1 MSVPS
6 FGYIVKEGLWHNNTG
21 LVQLLGLC
29 PLLAV
34 STNVVNGLGLGL
46 ATMLVLTAT
55 NTAISFIRNL
65 TRPELRIPVYVLV
78 IAALVTAV
86 QLLINAYFHDLYNV
100 LGIFIPLIVTNCAVI
115 GRAEAFASKHDP
127 LRAATDGFAIGLGFA
142 IVLALLGAMREILGQ
157 GTLFSDAHL
166 MFGETWRSIEIQ
178 FWPGGDGM
186 LLAILP
192 PGAFFALG
200 GLIACKNLLDAHRKK
215 RIIAPPSPNNAAKTA
230 AYAKAVN

>member
-1 MSVPS
+1 MSAPTY
-6 FGYIVKEGLWHNNTG
+6 GYIFKEGLWHNNTG

-55 NTAISFIRNL
+55 NFAISTIRDFA
-65 TRPELRIPVYVLV
+65 RSELRIPVFVLV

-127 LRAATDGFAIGLGFA
+127 LRAAIDGFAIGLGFA
-142 IVLALLGAMREILGQ
+142 IVLMVLGGIRELLGQ

-166 MFGETWRSIEIQ
+166 MLGESWRAIELQ
-178 FWPGGDGM
+178 FWEGGEGV

-200 GLIACKNLLDAHRKK
+200 GLIACKNLIDAHRKK
-215 RIIAPPSPNNAAKTA
+215 HTIAPPSPNNAAKTA
-230 AYAKAVN
+230 AYAKAVS